1 MRNNKEVRE
10 LDNTLRKR
18 LLVLFLVVVA
28 LFIILIYRLFTITM
42 DNGDSYRKQILSQ
55 QKYDSTVIPY
65 KRGSI
70 LDRNGNILASSEKVY
85 NVILDSHALN
95 ETPDAVETSFS
106 ALRSELGIDTTKARE
121 YYEAN
126 KETSYYYVVAKRKT
140 YDEVLGLRELLA
152 DPESGVK
159 GIWFEDE
166 YMRMYPG
173 GSLACDV
180 IGYTTSDNVGL
191 YGLEEYYDDVL
202 SGKSGREYGF
212 MNGEGSLERTTI
224 SPEDGDT
231 IVTTIDANIQS
242 MVEKHLKKFNEE
254 YADNAR
260 AGNGANNVGC
270 IIMDV
275 HSGEV
280 LAMASYPDYDLN
292 NVRDTSRLIGMPM
305 LDEKGK
311 RAVDE
316 ETGTKLVITEE
327 NVSTLEGDA
336 LYMNFNSLW
345 KNFCISDAYE
355 PGSVSKPLT
364 VASGIECGAINGN
377 ESYNCEG
384 VLEVGGHQIHCH
396 NRYGDGI
403 LTVTEGIERSCNVC
417 MMYVAQAMGVRNFTK
432 FQHIFNMGLKTN
444 IDLAGEARTDTLI
457 YSADNMNSSELATCS
472 FGQGYNC
479 TMIQMIS
486 AFCSLIN
493 GGSYYEPHMVK
504 KVVNSSGATVQN
516 VDPRLLKHTISEETS
531 QRIIEMCNTVVT
543 GEYGTGKTARP
554 AGYMIGGKTGTAQT
568 LPRGNGEYVVSFM
581 GYAPAD
587 DPQIAIYVVVDR
599 PNTWSQDDA
608 KYATRICR
616 SILTEVLPYMGIFM
630 TEELSDKEIKE
641 LEELQLE
648 ITTPATTEEEVEGDG
663 TTQDAVTTAGN
674 ETGDGSAKNAVD
686 VTSSTQPKEEIW
698 KTFEI
703 DPVTGY
709 AIDPNTGGYVDPVTG
724 ASIGYTMEEV
734 IPSEGSE
741 GNEGDSS
748 SNEALG
754 EETIKVAGEG
764 TTLSDSEFSPW

>member
-260 AGNGANNVGC
+260 TGNGANNVGC

-648 ITTPATTEEEVEGDG
+648 ITTPATTEEEAEGDG
-663 TTQDAVTTAGN
+663 TTQDAGTTAGN
-674 ETGDGSAKNAVD
+674 ETGDGSAENAVD

-741 GNEGDSS
+741 GSEGDSS

>member
-242 MVEKHLKKFNEE
+242 MVEKNLKKFNEE

-316 ETGTKLVITEE
+316 ETGTKLIITEE

-648 ITTPATTEEEVEGDG
+648 ITTPATTEEEVEGDNATDGNG
-663 TTQDAVTTAGN
+663 TTEENT
-674 ETGDGSAKNAVD
+674 ENAVD

-709 AIDPNTGGYVDPVTG
+709 AIDPNTGGYVDSVTG

-741 GNEGDSS
+741 GSEGDSS

>member
-55 QKYDSTVIPY
+55 QRYDSTVIPY

-85 NVILDSHALN
+85 NVILDSHSLN

-121 YYEAN
+121 YFEAN

-140 YDEVLGLRELLA
+140 YDEVLGLRELLN

-166 YMRMYPG
+166 YKRMYPG

-212 MNGEGSLERTTI
+212 MNDEGSLERTTI
-224 SPEDGDT
+224 SPEDGNT

-254 YADNAR
+254 YANNAR
-260 AGNGANNVGC
+260 TGNGANNVGC

-275 HSGEV
+275 NSGEV

-327 NVSTLEGDA
+327 NVGTLEGDA

-384 VLEVGGHQIHCH
+384 VLEVGGHKIHCH

-599 PNTWSQDDA
+599 PNTWGQDDA

-648 ITTPATTEEEVEGDG
+648 ITTPATTEEEAEGDG
-663 TTQDAVTTAGN
+663 TTEGAEATNDNSQ
-674 ETGDGSAKNAVD
+674 NAEGG
-686 VTSSTQPKEEIW
+686 TNSTQQKTEIW

-709 AIDPNTGGYVDPVTG
+709 AVDPNTGGYVDPVTG
-724 ASIGYTMEEV
+724 ASIGYTMEETL
-734 IPSEGSE
+734 PSENEEGSE
-741 GNEGDSS
+741 GDSAS
-748 SNEALG
+748 QEVLG

-764 TTLSDSEFSPW
+764 TTISDSEFSPW